1 MIHMHKQTVLS
12 SLASL
17 DLLQSSHRPIGEQR
31 IEVVKVLFVKLCA
44 SIQQNEGCSTQTSAS
59 MKNEMS
65 TKQGGT
71 TGGAAAA

>member
-1 MIHMHKQTVLS
+1 MHKQTVLS

-44 SIQQNEGCSTQTSAS
+44 SIQQANEGCSTQRSAS
-59 MKNEMS
+59 TKNEMS